1 MKSSNISCFYSR
13 VALNINALRSSG
25 WSNEYMSKIII
36 GIHGLGNKPP
46 KKFLERWWKKSIRE
60 GLKRIDC
67 DRVFF
72 NFKLIYWANFL
83 HPNPLNPAINDMD
96 NPLYLKEPYLPA
108 IGLSDEKPS
117 KMLQKILDVIE
128 KELDQVLLND
138 DLTVNYSMISDLIIH
153 HFFKDLDAYY
163 QTDCKNKKV
172 EKCKA
177 KEIILEHV
185 AHELIKHR
193 RKDIMLI
200 GHSMGSIIA
209 YDILTTLAQELEIDN
224 LVTIGSPLGIPVVMS
239 RIAAEIHPKPPK
251 GEKLT
256 TPPNIIHNWFNISDL
271 SDKIAFNYNLRDDFA
286 ANDYEING
294 EKNPHKSFGYLRTPD
309 FARIVVDFLTHGR
322 SALWNSWESRTQ
334 RVFGRFF

>member
-1 MKSSNISCFYSR
+1 
-13 VALNINALRSSG
+13 
-25 WSNEYMSKIII
+25 MSKIII

-83 HPNPLNPAINDMD
+83 HPKPLNPAINDRD

-108 IGLSDEKPS
+108 TGLSDEKPG
-117 KMLQKILDVIE
+117 KMLRKILDIIE
-128 KELDQVLLND
+128 KELDQLLLND
-138 DLTVNYSMISDLIIH
+138 DLTVNYSMITDLIIR

-163 QTDCKNKKV
+163 QADCKNKRD

-177 KEIILEHV
+177 REIILEHV

-193 RKDIMLI
+193 RNDIMLV

-209 YDILTTLAQELEIDN
+209 YDILTTLTQEIEVDN

-239 RIAAEIHPKPPK
+239 KIAAEIHPKPAK
-251 GEKLT
+251 GEKLI
-256 TPPNIIHNWFNISDL
+256 TPPNVIRNWFNISDL
-271 SDKIAFNYNLRDDFA
+271 SDKIAFNYNLNDDFA
-286 ANDYEING
+286 ANNRNVRAVDKVVVNDYEING
-294 EKNPHKSFGYLRTPD
+294 VKIPHKSFGYLRTPD
-309 FARIVVDFLTHGR
+309 FARIVVEFLTHGR
-322 SALWNSWESRTQ
+322 SALWNRWESRTQ
-334 RVFGRFF
+334 RVLARFF